1 MIPLIKQPIMLVYI
15 YACMLSCFN
24 HVQLFVTLWTVV
36 HQAPLSME
44 FSRKEYWSGL
54 PCPSPGNLLDPGIKP
69 RSLALQVD
77 LYQGSICLY
86 MIEITYR
93 NNLKEILSYYQQLS
107 LERRMCL
114 EVGAFKRQ
122 CYVLYYVFISVFM
135 SLSISMPINVCVDMI
150 SMS

>member
-1 MIPLIKQPIMLVYI
+1 MLLYI

-69 RSLALQVD
+69 GSLALQVD

-86 MIEITYR
+86 MIEITYIK
-93 NNLKEILSYYQQLS
+93 NLKEILSYYQWLS

-122 CYVLYYVFISVFM
+122 CYVLYYIFISVFI
-135 SLSISMPINVCVDMI
+135 SLSI
-150 SMS
+150 

>member
-1 MIPLIKQPIMLVYI
+1 MLVYI

-77 LYQGSICLY
+77 LYQGIVCLY
-86 MIEITYR
+86 MIEITYI
-93 NNLKEILSYYQQLS
+93 NNLKEILSYYQ
-107 LERRMCL
+107 
-114 EVGAFKRQ
+114 
-122 CYVLYYVFISVFM
+122 
-135 SLSISMPINVCVDMI
+135 
-150 SMS
+150 